1 MLHLVNQ
8 TKLLFWK
15 KMYTNSNLV
24 LYTLSRYAGV
34 PSRFMA
40 VASQYGIHSLRQT
53 VGNVRLAVW
62 KFFLQKL
69 LVFRCAHF
77 ILSYAVLY
85 FWCVFYVLLC
95 VLCFR
100 YLLV

>member
-1 MLHLVNQ
+1 MC
-8 TKLLFWK
+8 
-15 KMYTNSNLV
+15 TNSNVV

-40 VASQYGIHSLRQT
+40 VASQYGMHSLRQT
-53 VGNVRLAVW
+53 VGNVKFAVW
-62 KFFLQKL
+62 KFFFIQQL
-69 LVFRCAHF
+69 LIFRSTHF

-85 FWCVFYVLLC
+85 FGVC
-95 VLCFR
+95 VLCVFMCFMFAFCR

>member
-1 MLHLVNQ
+1 
-8 TKLLFWK
+8 
-15 KMYTNSNLV
+15 MYTNSNVV
-24 LYTLSRYAGV
+24 LYTLSRYAGI

-40 VASQYGIHSLRQT
+40 VASQYGIHSLWQT
-53 VGNVRLAVW
+53 VGNVKLAVW

-85 FWCVFYVLLC
+85 FGVC
-95 VLCFR
+95 VLCDFMCFMFP
-100 YLLV
+100 LPFGVINK